1 VVRIGNVRPDG
12 IDMSDRLYITR
23 VSPQDRQRKAI
34 NPTTILMVGSNGNPD
49 RVGNAYL
56 ATADVVD
63 HLYASFLIGID
74 AANTTLA
81 RYLALWLQSD
91 RVQQSITEATSG
103 STGLKNIGLRWLRDM
118 VVRLPPVAEQRRIA
132 DLIRAVDA
140 AAGRAMSEDAA
151 AQGLVAALRTELIAA
166 ADSPRCRLG
175 DVLDRIDGGVSPL
188 TEGRAPTTGEPSV
201 LKLSAVRPGRFR
213 PEEAKALPTDIV
225 MPEAAVVRV
234 GDVLITRSNTP
245 ETVGYV
251 CLVDR
256 VSPKTYLSDLIL
268 RLHPRPD
275 LLPGYLAEALVTDD
289 ARAQIMGSARGTSG
303 SMRKISRATIREVE
317 IPLPVSVEA
326 QRVVVALLTAAAHV
340 RDAAHNTAERT
351 AALRSTLL
359 GSMLSGEH
367 EIPASYDRFLDGAA

>member
-1 VVRIGNVRPDG
+1 MRDRWTEHRLADLAAVERGLSWSREQESAVRTADSCAVVRIGNVRPDG

-151 AQGLVAALRTELIAA
+151 AQGLVAALRT
-166 ADSPRCRLG
+166 
-175 DVLDRIDGGVSPL
+175 
-188 TEGRAPTTGEPSV
+188 
-201 LKLSAVRPGRFR
+201 
-213 PEEAKALPTDIV
+213 
-225 MPEAAVVRV
+225 
-234 GDVLITRSNTP
+234 
-245 ETVGYV
+245 
-251 CLVDR
+251 
-256 VSPKTYLSDLIL
+256 
-268 RLHPRPD
+268 
-275 LLPGYLAEALVTDD
+275 
-289 ARAQIMGSARGTSG
+289 
-303 SMRKISRATIREVE
+303 
-317 IPLPVSVEA
+317 
-326 QRVVVALLTAAAHV
+326 
-340 RDAAHNTAERT
+340 
-351 AALRSTLL
+351 
-359 GSMLSGEH
+359 
-367 EIPASYDRFLDGAA
+367 